1 MSPLSFGFFLL
12 SSNAHSLTVT
22 VMHWDCWSA
31 SNLIGKTALDFRLSA
46 VVQPPGRFLQ
56 VSICSIDIDAII
68 SQSETDLNATSACVS
83 FSLDTSAQFHYL
95 LPQFL

>member
-1 MSPLSFGFFLL
+1 MLTPSLSQSCTG
-12 SSNAHSLTVT
+12 TVGQPAIST
-22 VMHWDCWSA
+22 
-31 SNLIGKTALDFRLSA
+31 LDFRLSA